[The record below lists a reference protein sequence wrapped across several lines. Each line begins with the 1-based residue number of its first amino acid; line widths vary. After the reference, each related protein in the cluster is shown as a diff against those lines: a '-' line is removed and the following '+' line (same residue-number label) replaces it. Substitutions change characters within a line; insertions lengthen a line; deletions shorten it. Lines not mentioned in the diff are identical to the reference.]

1 MNPIA
6 TATRSSGPVRPATG
20 NDCLDALSADAFGLL
35 RPHLSEVAVDE
46 GHVFWDAEIYLTTLF
61 PASGLVSITVR
72 LASGEGIEV
81 ASVAKEGAAAQFTL
95 EPLHTVTQASAFA
108 GGTFFRIPSAQLLAA
123 AQRNEEI
130 ARLAHFCRDWVF
142 AQAQQLAACNAVHS
156 AEQRLCRWL
165 AQSCRRLGTPTLHA
179 TQDGIAAALGIRRTT
194 VTLLAQ
200 TLQTKGLIQYRRGKM
215 VVTELARL
223 ESMSCECCRAL
234 DGKYWPS
241 SRLQDVKKRER
252 ERERESV

>member
-1 MNPIA
+1 MVDGWLMNPIA

-20 NDCLDALSADAFGLL
+20 NDCLDALSADALGLL

-108 GGTFFRIPSAQLLAA
+108 GGTFFRIPSARFWQLHRGTKRSLGSRISAA
-123 AQRNEEI
+123 TGFSHRRSNSRRAMRSI
-130 ARLAHFCRDWVF
+130 RPSSGC
-142 AQAQQLAACNAVHS
+142 AAGW
-156 AEQRLCRWL
+156 RK
-165 AQSCRRLGTPTLHA
+165 
-179 TQDGIAAALGIRRTT
+179 AAG
-194 VTLLAQ
+194 
-200 TLQTKGLIQYRRGKM
+200 G
-215 VVTELARL
+215 LAR
-223 ESMSCECCRAL
+223 
-234 DGKYWPS
+234 
-241 SRLQDVKKRER
+241 
-252 ERERESV
+252 